1 MYKSTD
7 EINEELKTQLGN
19 ICFTNYTPDT
29 NMKIEQIFKDV
40 ALKSMPQTLLLE
52 DIQFFDHDL
61 KIEYQVQNRHFT
73 MILGCNK

>member
-19 ICFTNYTPDT
+19 ICFTNYAPDT

-40 ALKSMPQTLLLE
+40 ALNSTPQTLLLE